1 MPPPGD
7 RMTLH
12 FHLVLLAACTAPP
25 KPDSPSGW
33 DTATLGAILDPLDW
47 HAVAPGFG
55 PDGGA
60 LDCNQ
65 AGIRVEEDVLEL
77 DTGACSTLIATQP
90 LLSDLSQ
97 DEPLSLLAWHTALAA
112 PEPALGS
119 MKVYLGDSLLW
130 SVQRPIPA
138 PPAVYPVEHLRA
150 PELPAGTPIYV
161 LVRNHG
167 ANNWRFAWL
176 RRES

>member
-1 MPPPGD
+1 MLPPGAL
-7 RMTLH
+7 MTLYLYLA
-12 FHLVLLAACTAPP
+12 FLAACSGPQKLGSESVA
-25 KPDSPSGW
+25 DSGP
-33 DTATLGAILDPLDW
+33 LGALLDPLDW
-47 HAVAPGFG
+47 QPVAPGLG

-112 PEPALGS
+112 PEPAMGS
-119 MKVYLGDSLLW
+119 MKLFLGDSLLW

-138 PPAVYPVEHLRA
+138 PPDVYPVEHLRA